1 MCFARILTAPVF
13 STFLCSLAAL
23 LNAFMVFILVVVGKH
38 TDFSRDFQQIEAF
51 GVMDSGVLISA
62 IKILCLLSQFR
73 SPLISKQFCSA
84 FQLCCLSAFQ
94 VSSDD
99 AVTSGYQLSR
109 YIYCL
114 ISSPLPCRGQLS
126 VQLAPSISRENCCGF
141 RKG

>member
-73 SPLISKQFCSA
+73 SPLISK
-84 FQLCCLSAFQ
+84 
-94 VSSDD
+94 
-99 AVTSGYQLSR
+99 
-109 YIYCL
+109 
-114 ISSPLPCRGQLS
+114 
-126 VQLAPSISRENCCGF
+126 
-141 RKG
+141 